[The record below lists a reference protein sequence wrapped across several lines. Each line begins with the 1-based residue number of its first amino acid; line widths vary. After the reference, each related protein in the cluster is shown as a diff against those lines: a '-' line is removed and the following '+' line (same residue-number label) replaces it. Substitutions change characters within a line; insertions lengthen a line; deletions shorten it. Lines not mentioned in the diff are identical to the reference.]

1 MAELEPGRVDGAA
14 HQAVERD
21 LVAVAAAV
29 DQEGRAGGAGTGV
42 VEALEEGLDLGAE
55 VGEVH
60 VVDEVVEGPEDAD
73 RAGRVER
80 GAVLDVAP
88 LEPVVPVHAADPV
101 AVGADAGDH
110 LGAGDRGHRG
120 EAGDA
125 VGDQHAA
132 LEQGAEG
139 RRAILRDGAFEHV
152 GAQRV
157 DVGED
162 ELLGGHRPA
171 NDAWNAAY
179 GG

>member
-1 MAELEPGRVDGAA
+1 M
-14 HQAVERD
+14 
-21 LVAVAAAV
+21 AVAAAV
-29 DQEGRAGGAGTGV
+29 DQEGGAGGAGAGV
-42 VEALEEGLDLGAE
+42 VEALEERLDLGAE

-60 VVDEVVEGPEDAD
+60 VVDEVVEGAEDPD

-101 AVGADAGDH
+101 AVGADAGDD
-110 LGAGDRGHRG
+110 LRAGDRGHRG

-125 VGDQHAA
+125 VGDEHAA
-132 LEQGAEG
+132 LEQAAEG
-139 RRAILRDGAFEHV
+139 RRPLLGDRAFEHV
-152 GAQRV
+152 GPQRV

-162 ELLGGHRPA
+162 ELLGRGIARRMMVER
-171 NDAWNAAY
+171 AA

>member
-1 MAELEPGRVDGAA
+1 M
-14 HQAVERD
+14 QAVRTPASSR
-21 LVAVAAAV
+21 L
-29 DQEGRAGGAGTGV
+29 
-42 VEALEEGLDLGAE
+42 LEERLDLGAE
-55 VGEVH
+55 VGQVH
-60 VVDEVVEGPEDAD
+60 VVDEVVERAEDAEG
-73 RAGRVER
+73 AGRLER

-101 AVGADAGDH
+101 PVGADPGDH

-132 LEQGAEG
+132 LEQRAEG
-139 RRAILRDGAFEHV
+139 RRAPLGDRALEHV

-162 ELLGGHRPA
+162 QLLGGGIGRE
-171 NDAWNAAY
+171 
-179 GG
+179 

>member
-1 MAELEPGRVDGAA
+1 M
-14 HQAVERD
+14 QAVRS
-21 LVAVAAAV
+21 A
-29 DQEGRAGGAGTGV
+29 GV
-42 VEALEEGLDLGAE
+42 VELLEERLDLGVE

-60 VVDEVVEGPEDAD
+60 VVDEVVEGAEDPEGAA
-73 RAGRVER
+73 RLQR

-125 VGDQHAA
+125 VGNEDAA
-132 LEQGAEG
+132 LDQRTEG
-139 RRAILRDGAFEHV
+139 RRATLGDRALEHV

-162 ELLGGHRPA
+162 ELLRAGI
-171 NDAWNAAY
+171 AAQ
-179 GG
+179 